1 VRSLSRVGRL
11 DLSFAVSDGLSLRQ
25 TKVHVLLE
33 QNF

>member
-1 VRSLSRVGRL
+1 VGRL